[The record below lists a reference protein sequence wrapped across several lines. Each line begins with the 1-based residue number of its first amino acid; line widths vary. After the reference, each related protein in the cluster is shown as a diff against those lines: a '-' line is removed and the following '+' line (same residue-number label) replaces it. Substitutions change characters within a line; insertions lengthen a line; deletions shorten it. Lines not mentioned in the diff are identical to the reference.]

1 MAQVMKQVCEVD
13 FEEAKFLLELLGL
26 SPPLVLKP
34 VQSSGTDGVKLCRSW
49 HEAHEHL
56 QALRGTKSSISV
68 WANSGVLWQELLE
81 GPEYVVDQV
90 SRDGIHKTVML
101 WIYEKGQANGRD
113 FVYRSMRPLAPS
125 EYPEGLVSYTRRALD
140 ALHFRNGATHAE
152 VIMTSQGPCLVEMNV
167 RLMGAGGCFVGLSRA
182 LTGTS
187 HVDALLDGLDSERF
201 RLLPDVPEPFEA
213 HRGLILY
220 LRSYVS
226 GKVLAT
232 HFEKLRSLPSFMEPW

>member
-1 MAQVMKQVCEVD
+1 M
-13 FEEAKFLLELLGL
+13 
-26 SPPLVLKP
+26 
-34 VQSSGTDGVKLCRSW
+34 
-49 HEAHEHL
+49 
-56 QALRGTKSSISV
+56 
-68 WANSGVLWQELLE
+68 LWQELLE

-90 SRDGIHKTVML
+90 SRDGLHKTVMV
-101 WIYEKGQANGRD
+101 WSYEKGQANGRD

-125 EYPEGLVSYTRRALD
+125 EYPKGLVSYTRRALD

-187 HVDALLDGLDSERF
+187 HVDAVLDGLDSERF
-201 RLLPDVPEPFEA
+201 SLLPDVPEPFEA
-213 HRGLILY
+213 QRGLILF
-220 LRSYVS
+220 LSSYVS
-226 GKVLAT
+226 GTVLAT